1 MKFSSVRSVSTSGPH
16 VCQTNPLISI
26 CRVWWFFF
34 VYSIPKQRKNIL
46 LKWWRSQ
53 NSLPHP
59 RRQKLLEN
67 GARCNPLRGS
77 GNHRRYF
84 HALRV
89 IVWIQ
94 DFSYLQPTALVVLV
108 WPRLDFFP
116 CLIINWPGQV
126 LQASLCEFDSLVGH
140 SSRRQSPISE
150 ITCLAKG
157 NFGVTI
163 INYWVVLALA

>member
-16 VCQTNPLISI
+16 VCQTNPWISI

-89 IVWIQ
+89 IVWIL

-108 WPRLDFFP
+108 WPRLDFLS
-116 CLIINWPGQV
+116 CLGFIFDYELTWSSVANFIAWIWFTCW
-126 LQASLCEFDSLVGH
+126 SLFE
-140 SSRRQSPISE
+140 
-150 ITCLAKG
+150 
-157 NFGVTI
+157 VTKPNI
-163 INYWVVLALA
+163 WNHMFS